1 MEPRNDS
8 SRLIQISDEERRKIV
23 ELVKQDLFA
32 EVGKGVLSKVLYLG
46 GLCLIAL
53 ASWLAGK
60 GYIRLGE

>member
-23 ELVKQDLFA
+23 ELVKRDLFA

-46 GLCLIAL
+46 GLCLT
-53 ASWLAGK
+53 
-60 GYIRLGE
+60 

>member
-1 MEPRNDS
+1 MDPCNESPRS
-8 SRLIQISDEERRKIV
+8 LQLSDEERRKIV